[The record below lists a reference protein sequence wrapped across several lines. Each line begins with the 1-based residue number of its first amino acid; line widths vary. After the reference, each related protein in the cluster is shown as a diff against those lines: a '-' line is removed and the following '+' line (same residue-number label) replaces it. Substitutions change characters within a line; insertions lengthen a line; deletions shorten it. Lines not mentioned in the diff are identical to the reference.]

1 MSTLQH
7 SGIEAEIPGGW
18 EVQASGGEV
27 GALSNDGEVK
37 TTLVHIGSFPL
48 PAEQA
53 TFGATAVEL
62 MNSDDILIILFEYG
76 PESAGT
82 PLFAHGGIPRPLDH
96 RDFDRNALQRGIP
109 GQSGLQQFFTVNG
122 RPFCLYVVLGSH
134 LDRVEL
140 VARVNGFLSTLVI
153 S

>member
-1 MSTLQH
+1 MSTLH
-7 SGIEAEIPGGW
+7 HAGIEAEVPSGW
-18 EVQASGGEV
+18 EAQASGGGFAILADSPQE
-27 GALSNDGEVK
+27 

-62 MNSDDILIILFEYG
+62 MNSDDILIVLFEYS

-82 PLFAHGGIPRPLDH
+82 PLFAHEGITRPLDPKL
-96 RDFDRNALQRGIP
+96 FDRNALQRGVQ

-134 LDRVEL
+134 IDRVEL
-140 VARVNGFLSTLVI
+140 VRRVNEVLSTLRI
-153 S
+153 T